1 MCLVI
6 SGVFCYLA
14 YGFFLEGDMIAG
26 SINSIIALF
35 FLGLLI
41 RNIVKTRNEKK
52 VMDEMR
58 KSDYKF
64 YS

>member
-6 SGVFCYLA
+6 SGVFLYLA

-26 SINSIIALF
+26 SINSVIALF

-41 RNIVKTRNEKK
+41 RNIIKTRNEKK
-52 VMDEMR
+52 VLNEMR

>member
-14 YGFFLEGDMIAG
+14 YGFFLEGDMITG
-26 SINSIIALF
+26 SINSVIALF

-41 RNIVKTRNEKK
+41 RNIIKTRNEKK
-52 VMDEMR
+52 
-58 KSDYKF
+58 SNG
-64 YS
+64 